1 MSLNISLSHLSS
13 VKIKPLSRACVTPY
27 YYSIVSM
34 YFAPFLR
41 YSASNNRVTNEI
53 WVKGTFK
60 VIENDTIRKLGTV
73 SY

>member
-1 MSLNISLSHLSS
+1 
-13 VKIKPLSRACVTPY
+13 
-27 YYSIVSM
+27 M

-41 YSASNNRVTNEI
+41 YSESNNRVTNEI